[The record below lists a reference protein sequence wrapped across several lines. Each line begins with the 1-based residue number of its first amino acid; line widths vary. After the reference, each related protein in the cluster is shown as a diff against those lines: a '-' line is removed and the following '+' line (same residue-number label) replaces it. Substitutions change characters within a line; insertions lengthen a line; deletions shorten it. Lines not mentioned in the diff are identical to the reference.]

1 MKTLSALSL
10 FCGAVVAASL
20 SFAVRAQQAPDKAPD
35 APATGD
41 TSDVPTAPFDR
52 AWKDE
57 GKWYFSWGYSRQQYA
72 PSDIHV
78 SQPSLDNDFTLH
90 QVKASDY
97 PGTVGDAVNSLFKL
111 DFTSPQENVRIGY
124 FLNPEKTFAIEL
136 NYDHS
141 KYNNDVGQS
150 VRVSGTVNQAPATSP
165 LVLALPVF
173 DYGLHNGFN
182 HIMVNAVWFH
192 HVHGPKQEPG
202 ELQLIS
208 RLGAG
213 ILLPHADNTIFGN
226 HNEVGPKGERVCCFN
241 SRDWW
246 QVNGWTAGA
255 ELGLR
260 YRIYKSI
267 CFEATQKFA
276 YGALRGVPV
285 YQGSADHSV
294 WMSEQVFSTGFMF

>member
-41 TSDVPTAPFDR
+41 TSDAPAAPFDR

-124 FLNPEKTFAIEL
+124 FLNPEKPL
-136 NYDHS
+136 
-141 KYNNDVGQS
+141 QS
-150 VRVSGTVNQAPATSP
+150 N
-165 LVLALPVF
+165 
-173 DYGLHNGFN
+173 
-182 HIMVNAVWFH
+182 
-192 HVHGPKQEPG
+192 
-202 ELQLIS
+202 
-208 RLGAG
+208 
-213 ILLPHADNTIFGN
+213 
-226 HNEVGPKGERVCCFN
+226 
-241 SRDWW
+241 
-246 QVNGWTAGA
+246 
-255 ELGLR
+255 
-260 YRIYKSI
+260 
-267 CFEATQKFA
+267 
-276 YGALRGVPV
+276 
-285 YQGSADHSV
+285 
-294 WMSEQVFSTGFMF
+294 